1 MLVSVEAKN
10 LAAAVKKAK
19 ALVDGKPVHPMLGCF
34 KFQTLASG
42 ALELVAYDMATSIKI
57 QIPAETHTDG
67 RVCIPG
73 KEFAQIVGSL
83 DGTVRLSTTKTKVT
97 IECGE
102 LRVNLPLIGSPDDY
116 PSVGLPAEE
125 GWESMDPKALAA
137 GLDAVSY
144 AMSRDDTRYQLAGVN
159 VDRDEMGYQC
169 LTATDGHRLATTLV
183 ASAGIETKG
192 AIIPA
197 RAVSV
202 FREALLSC
210 PGACV
215 PKWQITATTASVRCV
230 GIETTTRLVDGNFP
244 DFRQIVP
251 SEIDGSLVTIG
262 RDLLSAALRRI
273 LPMTGGTHLVIMHAK
288 EGRLYLSG
296 RCESGEA
303 RDAIVIGDGQS
314 CPEIGVNG
322 QFLIDA
328 LSATPDTV
336 ELRVTDDLSPIRV
349 SAKDCD
355 TVAVIMPMRK

>member
-1 MLVSVEAKN
+1 MQVSVEAKS

-34 KFQTLASG
+34 KVQTLASG

-57 QIPAETHTDG
+57 QIPAYTQQDG
-67 RVCIPG
+67 KVCIPG

-83 DGTVRLSTTKTKVT
+83 DGEVRLSAQKSKVT
-97 IECGE
+97 IDCGE

-144 AMSRDDTRYQLAGVN
+144 AMSRDETRYQLAGVN
-159 VDRDEMGYQC
+159 IDRDDMGYQC

-202 FREALLSC
+202 FRDALLSC

-230 GIETTTRLVDGNFP
+230 GIETTTRLIDGQFP
-244 DFRQIVP
+244 DFRQVIPEGGNLIAVQRD
-251 SEIDGSLVTIG
+251 ILV
-262 RDLLSAALRRI
+262 AALRRI

-328 LSATPDTV
+328 LSATPDIV
-336 ELRVTDDLSPIRV
+336 DLRVTDDLSPILV

>member
-1 MLVSVEAKN
+1 MQVSVEAKS

-42 ALELVAYDMATSIKI
+42 ALELVAYDMTTSIKI

-73 KEFAQIVGSL
+73 KEFSQIVGSL
-83 DGTVRLSTTKTKVT
+83 DGTVRLSATKNKVT

-116 PSVGLPAEE
+116 PTIGLPPDA
-125 GWESMDPKALAA
+125 GWESMDPKALVVA
-137 GLDAVSY
+137 LDSVSY
-144 AMSRDDTRYQLAGVN
+144 AMSRDETRYQLAGVN
-159 VDRDEMGYQC
+159 IDRDDMGYQC

-183 ASAGIETKG
+183 ASAGIETDG

-202 FREALLSC
+202 FRDALLSC

-230 GIETTTRLVDGNFP
+230 GIETTTRLIDGQFP
-244 DFRQIVP
+244 NFRQIIP
-251 SEIDGSLVTIG
+251 SEDTGSPITVS

-273 LPMTGGTHLVIMHAK
+273 LPMTGGTNLILLSAK
-288 EGRLYLSG
+288 DGRLNLSG
-296 RCESGEA
+296 RSESGEA

-322 QFLIDA
+322 QYIVDA

-336 ELRVTDDLSPIRV
+336 ELRVTDDMSPIRL

-355 TVAVIMPMRK
+355 TIAVIMPMRK